1 MSDKDTPA
9 RLRLV
14 GSAAQQSAPSV
25 EPNAPRSSGNPSA
38 AGPLRRNATV
48 ALVLL
53 FLVSSAAGGALLELF
68 R

>member
-14 GSAAQQSAPSV
+14 GSAARQPASSV
-25 EPNAPRSSGNPSA
+25 EPSAPRSSGNPSA
-38 AGPLRRNATV
+38 AGPLGRNASV

-53 FLVSSAAGGALLELF
+53 FLVSSAAGGALLELV